1 MTNVTLFSYIK
12 IQNKIVKSYTLVR
25 TFRCERSS
33 PQVVTAAHNTSLSTV
48 YLLMSN
54 NIPRNLQLI
63 LMIELTLRSKLPG
76 LHSVYDLACVK
87 MATKL
92 HTICDHLMFQLTYL
106 VIQRSLQ
113 GNMEWTFV
121 CVRPN
126 HLRFSLSKSS
136 SWLAVKFKK

>member
-1 MTNVTLFSYIK
+1 
-12 IQNKIVKSYTLVR
+12 
-25 TFRCERSS
+25 
-33 PQVVTAAHNTSLSTV
+33 
-48 YLLMSN
+48 
-54 NIPRNLQLI
+54 
-63 LMIELTLRSKLPG
+63 MIELTRRSKLPG
-76 LHSVYDLACVK
+76 LHSVYDLADVT

-121 CVRPN
+121 CVTPN
-126 HLRFSLSKSS
+126 DLRFSLSKSS